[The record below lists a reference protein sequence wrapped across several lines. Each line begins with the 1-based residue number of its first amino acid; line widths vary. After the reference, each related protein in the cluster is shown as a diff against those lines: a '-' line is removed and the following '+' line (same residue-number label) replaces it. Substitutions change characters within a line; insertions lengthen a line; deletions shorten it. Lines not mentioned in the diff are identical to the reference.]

1 MKMTNHLSRRGKIP
15 HEEQPDTPPRRPEAA
30 SRTFADW
37 TGVEAVVD
45 QVFEVLRHA
54 HLPHELVLV
63 PVHTGQSTDMRE
75 DILQRVG
82 ELEGVDVAQTVL
94 HVSVDDELGET
105 KNFTT

>member
-1 MKMTNHLSRRGKIP
+1 ML
-15 HEEQPDTPPRRPEAA
+15 
-30 SRTFADW
+30 
-37 TGVEAVVD
+37 
-45 QVFEVLRHA
+45 EVLGHA
-54 HLPHELVLV
+54 YLPHQLILV
-63 PVHTGQSTDMRE
+63 PVHTGQSTDMRK